1 MFYAYKKNI
10 MPKMKYAKHV
20 MPNKIV
26 TFKMMLLVFTYY
38 R

>member
-1 MFYAYKKNI
+1 MRTEFFF

-26 TFKMMLLVFTYY
+26 TFKIMLLVFTYY
-38 R
+38 RY